1 MVKNYQFEINP
12 DLKVFHVFTGRVY
25 LITLLEDWQPNNEIM
40 NLRKDFKGVL
50 KEPSHSALL
59 W

>member
-40 NLRKDFKGVL
+40 NL
-50 KEPSHSALL
+50 
-59 W
+59 